1 MLNNIII
8 STMNKSNKKKE
19 AIEQILDKFEDY
31 LKSEDRKPLKVLNDS
46 SAYTYRNQLK
56 SVFCVRE
63 AFLTNENICSDYAP
77 NANAAMNF
85 LDLMPKLINNGNEA
99 ECNYGIVK
107 LISDTK
113 KIKDKYNWKENR
125 KKNLGTYL
133 SAFLEF
139 IEKAINNKDNNK
151 DYFQIKKVC
160 KGLKLTAADRAL
172 LKGIKE
178 GELYTYNILKT
189 KFKSRL
195 RSQDR
200 VSGDKIWLPLR
211 FIAKIYSTY
220 VKKQKIKKNA
230 YLEWLNS
237 LVDSIYIHYYDDD
250 RKINHVSFGSDVSL
264 LLKKVDKNKE
274 LYNVFVR
281 FKDNEK
287 SYTVL
292 TPTGKGNE
300 KEEMQV
306 TGINSIAIDHV
317 IPIDK
322 TLRDLENELN
332 ELKKISD
339 AYKELQEK
347 DNPEEAMDASIQ
359 SLLNK
364 IKWEN
369 LEDNLDKIRDH
380 GPLRLMASK
389 HNTQKSN
396 GETFIEIRKDDRDNY
411 YGILSKNVHYKC
423 IENMTLYQNL
433 KENGISRV
441 CINEVPGENIDKIEN
456 FDIRDIIDLI

>member
-1 MLNNIII
+1 
-8 STMNKSNKKKE
+8 MNKSNKKKE

-99 ECNYGIVK
+99 ECKK

-113 KIKDKYNWKENR
+113 EIKDKYNWRENR

-139 IEKAINNKDNNK
+139 IDKAINNKDNNK

-230 YLEWLNS
+230 YLDWLNS

-347 DNPEEAMDASIQ
+347 DNPEEDMDKTIQ
-359 SLLNK
+359 NLLGK
-364 IKWEN
+364 LKWEK
-369 LEDNLDKIRDH
+369 LKDELKAIGGH
-380 GPLRLMASK
+380 GPLRLMNSK
-389 HNTQKSN
+389 YNTQKSN
-396 GETFIEIRKDDRDNY
+396 GDAFIKIHKDEKGNY
-411 YGILSKNVHYKC
+411 YGVLSEDIKYDESEGV
-423 IENMTLYQNL
+423 MRLYQNL
-433 KENGISRV
+433 NENGVSRACFQKIPGEPIDISKE
-441 CINEVPGENIDKIEN
+441 INEYKEVIN
-456 FDIRDIIDLI
+456 LI

>member
-8 STMNKSNKKKE
+8 TTMNRSSNE
-19 AIEQILDKFEDY
+19 RETIEKILNKFEDY
-31 LKSEDRKPLKVLNDS
+31 LKSGDRKSLKKLKPLKPLKS
-46 SAYTYRNQLK
+46 STAHTYRNQLK
-56 SVFCVRE
+56 SVFCLRE
-63 AFLTNENICSDYAP
+63 AFQTNKRCR
-77 NANAAMNF
+77 NANAAMYF
-85 LDLMPKLINNGNEA
+85 LDLMPKLINLKTEKY
-99 ECNYGIVK
+99 NYGIND
-107 LISDTK
+107 LISDTQ
-113 KIKDKYNWKENR
+113 KIHNDYKWDENG
-125 KKNLGTYL
+125 KKNLGSCL

-139 IEKAINNKDNNK
+139 IVREKDNNF
-151 DYFQIKKVC
+151 YQIKQIC
-160 KGLKLTAADRAL
+160 KGLKPSAADEAL
-172 LKGIKE
+172 LNGIIN
-178 GELYTYNILKT
+178 GELYTYNVLKT
-189 KFKSRL
+189 KFKNRL

-211 FIAKIYSTY
+211 FIAKIYSEHFNNNSLKT
-220 VKKQKIKKNA
+220 NA
-230 YLEWLNS
+230 YLDWLNS
-237 LVDSIYIHYYDDD
+237 LVNSICIHYDDD
-250 RKINHVSFGSDVSL
+250 GIIKHKSFDSVVFL
-264 LLKKVDKNKE
+264 LLIKDGTNNME
-274 LYNVFVR
+274 PYNVSVR
-281 FKDNEK
+281 FNDNEK
-287 SYTVL
+287 SYPVL

-300 KEEMQV
+300 KKRMRV

-322 TLRDLENELN
+322 TLRDLDNKLV

-347 DNPEEAMDASIQ
+347 DNPEEDMDKTIQ
-359 SLLNK
+359 NLLGKLKWKELKDELK
-364 IKWEN
+364 IIGGK
-369 LEDNLDKIRDH
+369 
-380 GPLRLMASK
+380 GPLRLMSSNF
-389 HNTQKSN
+389 NTQKSN